1 MAYDNNQKDFPVPT
15 DKGSSKR
22 ESSEF
27 LPKYYRTP
35 VNQKFLNSTLDKMI
49 SSGTL
54 EKISAYYGRKN
65 TKSYKPDDLY
75 LPDINDDRQN
85 YQFEPSI
92 TETDELGNVNFYKD
106 YIDYINC
113 EYFKY
118 QK

>member
-65 TKSYKPDDLY
+65 TKSYKPDLGSFFRIFSKTS
-75 LPDINDDRQN
+75 LPHKIIPATA
-85 YQFEPSI
+85 EAA
-92 TETDELGNVNFYKD
+92 L
-106 YIDYINC
+106 
-113 EYFKY
+113 
-118 QK
+118 